1 VIFNKGAVMVLPA
14 GINKATGFTAALG
27 EMSISPHDVV
37 GVGDAENDHA
47 FLSLCECSV
56 AVANALP
63 MVKERV
69 DFVTGAEDGRGVVEL
84 IDEIVGEDLK
94 RREDRLTR
102 DHIVLGKGESRAQEK
117 LLFRGI
123 RR

>member
-1 VIFNKGAVMVLPA
+1 
-14 GINKATGFTAALG
+14 
-27 EMSISPHDVV
+27 
-37 GVGDAENDHA
+37 
-47 FLSLCECSV
+47 
-56 AVANALP
+56 